1 MKFGTIRRDG
11 EPVLIARLSDTEG
24 VSLTDAY
31 VASGLGAAPAGM
43 RALVA
48 AGATELKTAQGAV
61 AAAANNGV
69 ARIAL
74 AEADWYAPI
83 TDPSKVIGVAM
94 NNKGIRKEAHKEPSV
109 PSYFLKP
116 PSSLLGHNKKVVVL
130 EKYGETIPELELAAV
145 IGRRGKD
152 IPVGE
157 ALDYV
162 FGYTIVDDV
171 TSHGIKFG
179 MDSLATTR
187 APHLTRPHHF
197 EWRHR
202 RGPDDNDIYFVY
214 HTRSKGSDTF
224 GPMGPWIT
232 TADEIADPNTLEVSG
247 TFDGEPFAI
256 DSTSNFRF
264 SVQEVIADA
273 SEWFTLEPGDVIC
286 FGTTAKGV
294 GKYPDGHRGINMH
307 QMKGEIGITIQGL
320 GTLKHGIAR
329 TWDEA

>member
-1 MKFGTIRRDG
+1 MKFGTIRRGG
-11 EPVLIARLSDTEG
+11 ENVLIARLSDTEG
-24 VSLTDAY
+24 TSLADAY
-31 VASGLGAAPAGM
+31 AAAGLGPAPASM
-43 RALVA
+43 RAMIAGGSAEWKKA
-48 AGATELKTAQGAV
+48 ANAV
-61 AAAANNGV
+61 AAAAKGGV
-69 ARIAL
+69 ERIAL
-74 AEADWYAPI
+74 AGADWSAPI

-116 PSSLLGHNKKVVVL
+116 PSCLLGHNKKVVVL

-145 IGRRGKD
+145 IGRRGKN
-152 IPVGE
+152 IPVSE

-197 EWRHR
+197 DWRHR

-224 GPMGPWIT
+224 GPIGPWIT
-232 TADEIADPNTLEVSG
+232 TADEIADPNALEVSG
-247 TFDGEPFAI
+247 TFDGEPFAV

-307 QMKGEIGITIQGL
+307 RMKGEIGITIQGL
-320 GTLKHGIAR
+320 GTLTHGIAH

>member
-1 MKFGTIRRDG
+1 MKFGTIDRNG
-11 EPVLIARLSDTEG
+11 ENVLIARLSDTEA
-24 VSLTDAY
+24 VALADAY
-31 VASGLGAAPAGM
+31 AAAGMGAAPATM
-43 RALVA
+43 RGLIHGGPAELEK
-48 AGATELKTAQGAV
+48 AGKAV
-61 AAAANNGV
+61 AAAAGGSV
-69 ARIAL
+69 PRISL
-74 AEADWYAPI
+74 ADADWSPPI
-83 TDPSKVIGVAM
+83 PDPSKVIGVAM

-116 PSSLLGHNKKVVVL
+116 PSCLLGHNKNVVIL
-130 EKYGETIPELELAAV
+130 ENYGETIPELELAAV
-145 IGRRGKD
+145 IGKRGKN
-152 IPVGE
+152 IPVAE

-197 EWRHR
+197 EWRNRH
-202 RGPDDNDIYFVY
+202 GPDDNDIYFVY

-232 TADEIADPNTLEVSG
+232 TADEIADPNALEVSG
-247 TFDGEPFAI
+247 TFDGEPFAV

-273 SEWFTLEPGDVIC
+273 SQWFTLEPGDVIC
-286 FGTTAKGV
+286 FGTTARGV

-307 QMKGEIGITIQGL
+307 QMKGEIGITIEGL
-320 GTLKHGIAR
+320 GTLTHGIAR

>member
-1 MKFGTIRRDG
+1 MKFGTIGRNG
-11 EPVLIARLSDTEG
+11 ENVLIARLSDTEA
-24 VSLTDAY
+24 VALADAY
-31 VASGLGAAPAGM
+31 AAAGMGAAPATM
-43 RALVA
+43 RGLIHGGPAELEK
-48 AGATELKTAQGAV
+48 AGKAV
-61 AAAANNGV
+61 AAAAGGSV
-69 ARIAL
+69 PRISL
-74 AEADWYAPI
+74 ADADWSPPI
-83 TDPSKVIGVAM
+83 PDPSKVIGVAM

-116 PSSLLGHNKKVVVL
+116 PSCLLGHNKNVVIL
-130 EKYGETIPELELAAV
+130 ENYGETIPELELAAV
-145 IGRRGKD
+145 IGKRGKN
-152 IPVGE
+152 IPVAE

-197 EWRHR
+197 EWRNRH
-202 RGPDDNDIYFVY
+202 GPDDNDIYFVY

-232 TADEIADPNTLEVSG
+232 TADEIADPNALEVSG
-247 TFDGEPFAI
+247 TFDGEPFAV

-273 SEWFTLEPGDVIC
+273 SQWFTLEPGDVIC
-286 FGTTAKGV
+286 FGTTARGV

-307 QMKGEIGITIQGL
+307 QMKGEIGITIEGL
-320 GTLKHGIAR
+320 GTLTHGIAR

>member
-1 MKFGTIRRDG
+1 MKFATIRRDG
-11 EPVLIARLSDTEG
+11 EPVLVARISDAEG
-24 VSLTDAY
+24 VSLADAY
-31 VASGLGAAPAGM
+31 EAAGLGAAPAGM
-43 RALVA
+43 RALIA
-48 AGATELKTAQGAV
+48 AGPDELARAKQAV
-61 AAAANNGV
+61 ATAESKGV
-69 ARIAL
+69 SRIAL
-74 AEADWYAPI
+74 GDADWSPPI

-116 PSSLLGHNKKVVVL
+116 PSCLLGHGKNVVVL
-130 EKYGETIPELELAAV
+130 ENYGETIPELELAAV
-145 IGRRGKD
+145 IGRRGKN
-152 IPVGE
+152 IPVE
-157 ALDYV
+157 DALDYV

-197 EWRHR
+197 SWRNRH
-202 RGPDDNDIYFVY
+202 GPDDNDIYFVY

-232 TADEIADPNTLEVSG
+232 TTDEIADPNALEVSG
-247 TFDGEPFAI
+247 TLDGEPFAV

-273 SEWFTLEPGDVIC
+273 SQWFTLEPGDVIC

-307 QMKGEIGITIQGL
+307 QMSGEIAITIEGL
-320 GTLKHGIAR
+320 GTLRHGIAHS
-329 TWDEA
+329 WDEA

>member
-1 MKFGTIRRDG
+1 MKLGTIRIGGDA
-11 EPVLIARLSDTEG
+11 VLIARLSDTEA
-24 VSLTDAY
+24 VQLSDAY
-31 VASGLGAAPAGM
+31 AAAGLGPAPSSMRELVRGGRAELDKAGRAVDAA
-43 RALVA
+43 L
-48 AGATELKTAQGAV
+48 GAQVT
-61 AAAANNGV
+61 
-69 ARIAL
+69 RIAL
-74 AEADWYAPI
+74 DGADWEPPI

-116 PSSLLGHNKKVVVL
+116 PSCLLGHNKKVVVL
-130 EKYGETIPELELAAV
+130 ENYGETIPELELAAV
-145 IGRRGKD
+145 IGRRGKN
-152 IPVGE
+152 IPVAE

-162 FGYTIVDDV
+162 FGYSIVNDI

-197 EWRHR
+197 EWRNRH
-202 RGPDDNDIYFVY
+202 GPDDNDIYFVY

-232 TADEIADPNTLEVSG
+232 TADEVADPNALEVSG

-264 SVQEVIADA
+264 RVQEVIADA

-307 QMKGEIGITIQGL
+307 RMKGEIGISIQGL
-320 GTLKHGIAR
+320 GTLTHGIAHS
-329 TWDEA
+329 WDEA

>member
-1 MKFGTIRRDG
+1 MKLGTIRRDG
-11 EPVLIARLSDTEG
+11 EPVLIARLSDAEA
-24 VSLTDAY
+24 VSLADAY
-31 VASGLGAAPAGM
+31 AAAGLGAAPAGM

-48 AGATELKTAQGAV
+48 GGADELTKVKQAL
-61 AAAANNGV
+61 AAAGKGTV

-74 AEADWYAPI
+74 AGADWCAPI
-83 TDPSKVIGVAM
+83 LDPSKVIGVAM
-94 NNKGIRKEAHKEPSV
+94 NNKGIRKEAHKEPTV

-116 PSSLLGHNKKVVVL
+116 PSCLLGHDKKVVVL

-145 IGRRGKD
+145 IGKRGRD
-152 IPVGE
+152 IPVE
-157 ALDYV
+157 KALDYV

-197 EWRHR
+197 AWRHR

-232 TADEIADPNTLEVSG
+232 TADEVANPNALEVSG
-247 TFDGEPFAI
+247 TFDGEPFAV

-307 QMKGEIGITIQGL
+307 EMQGEIGITIQGL
-320 GTLKHGIAR
+320 GTLRHGIAR

>member
-1 MKFGTIRRDG
+1 MKFGTVSRSG
-11 EPVLIARLSDTEG
+11 ENVLIARLSDTEA
-24 VSLTDAY
+24 VALADAY
-31 VASGLGAAPAGM
+31 AAAGMGAAPATM
-43 RALVA
+43 RGLIRGGPAELEK
-48 AGATELKTAQGAV
+48 AGKAV
-61 AAAANNGV
+61 AAAAGGSV
-69 ARIAL
+69 ARISL
-74 AEADWYAPI
+74 AGADWSPPI
-83 TDPSKVIGVAM
+83 PDPSKVIGVAM

-116 PSSLLGHNKKVVVL
+116 PSCLLGHNKNVVIL
-130 EKYGETIPELELAAV
+130 ENYGETIPELELAAV
-145 IGRRGKD
+145 IGKRGKN
-152 IPVGE
+152 IPIAE

-197 EWRHR
+197 EWRNRH
-202 RGPDDNDIYFVY
+202 GPDDNDIYFVY

-232 TADEIADPNTLEVSG
+232 TADEIADPNALEVSG
-247 TFDGEPFAI
+247 TFDGEPFAV

-273 SEWFTLEPGDVIC
+273 SQWFTLEPGDVIC
-286 FGTTAKGV
+286 FGTTARGV

-307 QMKGEIGITIQGL
+307 QMKGEIGITIEGL
-320 GTLKHGIAR
+320 GTLTHGIAR

>member
-1 MKFGTIRRDG
+1 MKFGTIDRNG
-11 EPVLIARLSDTEG
+11 ENVLIARLSDTEA
-24 VSLTDAY
+24 VALADAY
-31 VASGLGAAPAGM
+31 AAAGMGAAPATM
-43 RALVA
+43 RGLIHGGPAELEK
-48 AGATELKTAQGAV
+48 AGKAV
-61 AAAANNGV
+61 AAAAGGSV
-69 ARIAL
+69 PRISL
-74 AEADWYAPI
+74 ADADWSPPI
-83 TDPSKVIGVAM
+83 PDPSKVIGVAM

-116 PSSLLGHNKKVVVL
+116 PSCLLGHNKNVVIL
-130 EKYGETIPELELAAV
+130 ENYGETIPDLELAAV
-145 IGRRGKD
+145 IGKRGKN
-152 IPVGE
+152 IPVAE

-197 EWRHR
+197 EWRNRH
-202 RGPDDNDIYFVY
+202 GPDDNDIYFVY

-232 TADEIADPNTLEVSG
+232 TADEIADPNALEVSG
-247 TFDGEPFAI
+247 TFDGEPFAV

-273 SEWFTLEPGDVIC
+273 SQWFTLEPGDVIC
-286 FGTTAKGV
+286 FGTTARGV

-307 QMKGEIGITIQGL
+307 QMKGEIGITIEGL
-320 GTLKHGIAR
+320 GTLTHGIAR

>member
-1 MKFGTIRRDG
+1 MKFGTIQRNG
-11 EPVLIARLSDTEG
+11 EAVLIARVSDTEA
-24 VSLTDAY
+24 VSLAGAY
-31 VASGLGAAPAGM
+31 AAAGLGPAPASM

-48 AGATELKTAQGAV
+48 GGAAELKKASDAV
-61 AAAANNGV
+61 AAADKGGV

-74 AEADWYAPI
+74 SGADWCAPI
-83 TDPSKVIGVAM
+83 LDPSKVIGVAM

-116 PSSLLGHNKKVVVL
+116 PSSLLGHGKKVVVL

-145 IGRRGKD
+145 IGRRGKN
-152 IPVGE
+152 IPVE
-157 ALDYV
+157 KALDYV

-197 EWRHR
+197 AWRNR
-202 RGPDDNDIYFVY
+202 RGPDDNDIFFVY

-232 TADEIADPNTLEVSG
+232 TADEIADPNALEVSG
-247 TFDGEPFAI
+247 TFDGEPFAV

-264 SVQEVIADA
+264 SVQEVISDA

-307 QMKGEIGITIQGL
+307 VMQGEIGITIQGL
-320 GTLKHGIAR
+320 GTLRHGIAR